1 MGDAEGDGT
10 DFSGLEKLDFK
21 SGFESPGSK
30 SSRGSSRSAKNKS
43 LYIMNNGFGPQSI
56 KGQ

>member
-10 DFSGLEKLDFK
+10 DFSGLEKLVK

-43 LYIMNNGFGPQSI
+43 LYIMNNGFGPQSV
-56 KGQ
+56 KG

>member
-21 SGFESPGSK
+21 SGFELPGSK

-43 LYIMNNGFGPQSI
+43 LYYE
-56 KGQ
+56 